1 MVRDTRAREYCGPSR
16 RRSRV
21 PSLRQAVVVL
31 VVLGGCTDVPRGDD
45 LELRLDTRDWR
56 REPILPDEVA
66 AHPSVPP
73 ETRVDDP
80 APSRE
85 GPRVVVGPYGR
96 GEEAECPFSIQTLG
110 FPAVSL
116 DGSRMVSGWVD
127 VSGDETSS
135 LDITWHDVET
145 DSVLDTHVVFQGLG
159 FPEDEGPSC
168 RAQWR
173 EIRRTAAEVNDRL
186 REEAWRPMP
195 ELAVEIHDPYGFDD
209 YGEEFRAELLSRPA
223 SERPV
228 EVTWRWGD
236 LVVRIP
242 GVRVIA
248 RVPAKWYGLDPDP
261 FCQNKPRL
269 HGIYADEE
277 TGVAAV
283 MLDYQSGACL
293 CWTTSMMRA
302 VRLPPEVFAWVRKQ
316 PLEPKP

>member
-1 MVRDTRAREYCGPSR
+1 ML
-16 RRSRV
+16 
-21 PSLRQAVVVL
+21 SLRRVVVAL
-31 VVLGGCTDVPRGDD
+31 VVLGGCTDVPRADD

-56 REPILPDEVA
+56 REPILPDDVTVHPIAPLDARVA
-66 AHPSVPP
+66 
-73 ETRVDDP
+73 EDP
-80 APSRE
+80 AE

-96 GEEAECPFSIQTLG
+96 GNEAGCPFSVETPG
-110 FPAVSL
+110 FPAASL
-116 DGSRMVSGWVD
+116 DGTRMVSGEITG
-127 VSGDETSS
+127 SGDETSS
-135 LDITWHDVET
+135 LSITWHDVET
-145 DSVLDTHVVFQGLG
+145 DSVLDTHVVFQSLG
-159 FPEDEGPSC
+159 SPEEDGPSC

-173 EIRRTAAEVNDRL
+173 EIRRTADEVNDRL

-269 HGIYADEE
+269 YGIYADEE

-283 MLDYQSGACL
+283 TLDYQSGACL
-293 CWTTSMMRA
+293 CWTTSMTRA

-316 PLEPKP
+316 PHEREP